1 VLVFFF
7 LLLLFLFSSHHNN
20 SIDSS
25 TAQAC
30 IKVIQERLTDI
41 NTHQFPIPSVST
53 KMQFKT
59 FLIAA
64 ISATAM
70 AQDSSLASDL

>member
-1 VLVFFF
+1 VFVFF
-7 LLLLFLFSSHHNN
+7 LLLFLSSSHHNN
-20 SIDSS
+20 GIDSS
-25 TAQAC
+25 IAQAC
-30 IKVIQERLTDI
+30 IKVIQERLPDI
-41 NTHQFPIPSVST
+41 NTHQFPIPSICS

-70 AQDSSLASDL
+70 AQDSSPASDL